1 MMWKSILCWVTNLYH
16 NPELYTHTHTCMYDL
31 YFWMKKLKCKE
42 VKKLAEA
49 QKPVKGKSRI

>member
-1 MMWKSILCWVTNLYH
+1 MHDT
-16 NPELYTHTHTCMYDL
+16 

-42 VKKLAEA
+42 VKKLAGG